1 MQKVCFFSIESH
13 MFSKCF
19 KVITINKDN
28 KRVKIKQVIYY
39 LSYIHV
45 HVINALF
52 MDKHLV
58 KFLNVLFN
66 NCDLILMFCC
76 YVTGAIAKSAVKVS
90 GRIQCGNQ
98 YHMAMETQV

>member
-1 MQKVCFFSIESH
+1 M
-13 MFSKCF
+13 
-19 KVITINKDN
+19 ITINKDISQEKCN

-52 MDKHLV
+52 MEKHLV